1 MEASCSSAT
10 VTARRSRYGFQVGD
24 SSPQHGDSEL
34 SPSAAETRRGFF
46 FLITTGYGCGGGR
59 DQRGSCWRRNSRHEA
74 GNDFPARLQKVRRG
88 AAPCSKAQPDTAHHR
103 LAQECVSCQSLAG
116 SKRQGA
122 RAWLDC
128 LVQLASVG
136 VETFPEQTFH
146 ITPGARIPFVKCPM
160 SPLCDGTSL
169 QWQWSA
175 SMA

>member
-1 MEASCSSAT
+1 MVFKLGICLLNMET
-10 VTARRSRYGFQVGD
+10 PT
-24 SSPQHGDSEL
+24 L

-46 FLITTGYGCGGGR
+46 FLITTGYGCGGGE

-74 GNDFPARLQKVRRG
+74 GNDFPARLQKIRRG
-88 AAPCSKAQPDTAHHR
+88 PAPCSKAQPDTAHHR

-116 SKRQGA
+116 SKREGA
-122 RAWLDC
+122 SAWVDC

-136 VETFPEQTFH
+136 VETFPEQTFQ